1 MTVAKTIL
9 GLIFVGGLAFATPA
23 FADEPEAPLSFWAAG
38 DLASQQA
45 PNPETAD
52 TIFSANAAMGESVI
66 GADEADESVISLDEM
81 QDLAG
86 GEGVAP
92 AVLTVQNLTAI
103 NSGNTVSGV
112 VVSSGQINIDS
123 SAFSNFNGVGNFVL
137 NTGHNNN
144 LQSSLS
150 VSIVLGP

>member
-23 FADEPEAPLSFWAAG
+23 FADEPETPLSFWAAG
-38 DLASQQA
+38 DLASQQS

-52 TIFSANAAMGESVI
+52 TIFAANAAM
-66 GADEADESVISLDEM
+66 DESVISSDEM

-86 GEGVAP
+86 GEGIAP
-92 AVLTVQNLTAI
+92 AVITAQNLTAI
-103 NSGNTVSGV
+103 NTGNTVSGV

-123 SAFSNFNGVGNFVL
+123 SAFSNFDGVGNFVL

-150 VSIVLGP
+150 VSIVLGR